1 MQNAVFFSIISIFYC
16 IMTCVIY
23 FSKEKIDTKENR
35 IYSIILK
42 LNMFGL
48 IIEMFINLFARNIII
63 GPDIINTIFNK
74 ILLIYFVAWVAMLS
88 YYVSLVSVDNK
99 KMLSI
104 IKHLSIIVMSIGFL
118 FIIFN
123 NVEYHLEKNIVY
135 SYGKA
140 VNFTYLFSGY
150 YILLCNVLLI
160 ANIKTI
166 FQKKYY
172 PLFIF
177 LILGIVSV
185 SIQKFYPELTLM
197 LSVHTF
203 VTCIMYHTIEN
214 PDLKMIEQLEDAKR
228 EAERANHAKSDFLSN
243 MSHEIR
249 TPLNAIIG
257 FSDAILEDDTVEDCH
272 ADAKDIIMAGQ
283 NLLEIINSVLDI
295 SKIEANKMEMVNTE
309 YNLKENCEN
318 LAKLIKPRIGDKP
331 IEFRVDIAPDIP
343 DILYGDGG
351 KVKEVV
357 TNILTNACKY
367 TEEGFIDF
375 KVSCINNKD
384 ISTIFISVEDTGR
397 GIKPEMVN
405 NLFTKFQRLDEDKN
419 TSIEGTGLGMAI
431 TKKLVDML
439 GGKIIVQS
447 KYGKGSKFSVYLK
460 QKIVAMVD
468 NSIKQEKEEE
478 VLDYSNK
485 KLLVVDD
492 NALNLKVATRLLK
505 EFKLEPETIDSGFK
519 CLENIEQ
526 GLKYDLIL
534 LDDMMPKMSGV
545 ETFEKLKQ
553 ISNFNIPVVI
563 LTANAVAGEKE
574 RYMEKGFD
582 DYLAKPIDKKEL
594 KRVLKKFLSTSN
606 QQIVTKEEKN
616 QENIS
621 QVSEA
626 KSIENN
632 YDSNYL
638 KENDID
644 VDASLELLGDME
656 MYDETLKIF
665 MNDSKKRLEDMKEAL
680 KEKDIMNYQV
690 IVHAIKSDS
699 KYLGFTKLAEL
710 ALDHENHAKE
720 KDYDYIINNIKDLVN
735 ELKRILNVCNNYIK

>member
-1 MQNAVFFSIISIFYC
+1 
-16 IMTCVIY
+16 
-23 FSKEKIDTKENR
+23 
-35 IYSIILK
+35 
-42 LNMFGL
+42 
-48 IIEMFINLFARNIII
+48 
-63 GPDIINTIFNK
+63 
-74 ILLIYFVAWVAMLS
+74 
-88 YYVSLVSVDNK
+88 
-99 KMLSI
+99 
-104 IKHLSIIVMSIGFL
+104 
-118 FIIFN
+118 
-123 NVEYHLEKNIVY
+123 
-135 SYGKA
+135 
-140 VNFTYLFSGY
+140 
-150 YILLCNVLLI
+150 
-160 ANIKTI
+160 
-166 FQKKYY
+166 
-172 PLFIF
+172 
-177 LILGIVSV
+177 
-185 SIQKFYPELTLM
+185 
-197 LSVHTF
+197 
-203 VTCIMYHTIEN
+203 
-214 PDLKMIEQLEDAKR
+214 
-228 EAERANHAKSDFLSN
+228 
-243 MSHEIR
+243 
-249 TPLNAIIG
+249 
-257 FSDAILEDDTVEDCH
+257 
-272 ADAKDIIMAGQ
+272 
-283 NLLEIINSVLDI
+283 
-295 SKIEANKMEMVNTE
+295 
-309 YNLKENCEN
+309 
-318 LAKLIKPRIGDKP
+318 
-331 IEFRVDIAPDIP
+331 
-343 DILYGDGG
+343 
-351 KVKEVV
+351 
-357 TNILTNACKY
+357 
-367 TEEGFIDF
+367 
-375 KVSCINNKD
+375 
-384 ISTIFISVEDTGR
+384 
-397 GIKPEMVN
+397 
-405 NLFTKFQRLDEDKN
+405 
-419 TSIEGTGLGMAI
+419 
-431 TKKLVDML
+431 
-439 GGKIIVQS
+439 
-447 KYGKGSKFSVYLK
+447 
-460 QKIVAMVD
+460 MVD